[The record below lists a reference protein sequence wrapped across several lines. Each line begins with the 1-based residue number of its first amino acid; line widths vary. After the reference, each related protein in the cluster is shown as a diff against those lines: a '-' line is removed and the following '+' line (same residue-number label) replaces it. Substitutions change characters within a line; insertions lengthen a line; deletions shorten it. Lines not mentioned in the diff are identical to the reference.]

1 MEDTVMKKVYLNP
14 TMDVI
19 KINTQQMLAASP
31 ASFDDLGSGE
41 VNLSSDAL
49 DPGDPSDEVLSRWTD
64 FDNF

>member
-31 ASFDDLGSGE
+31 ASFDDLGGGE

-64 FDNF
+64 FDE